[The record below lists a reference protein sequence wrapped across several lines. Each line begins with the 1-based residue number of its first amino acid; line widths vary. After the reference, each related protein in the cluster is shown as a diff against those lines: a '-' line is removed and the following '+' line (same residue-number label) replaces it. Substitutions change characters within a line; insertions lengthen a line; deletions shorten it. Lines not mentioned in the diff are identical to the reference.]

1 MLCRDIHSCLM
12 VFDIKVVEENIIHRA
27 KMEQNTTWM
36 CDDKSK
42 EPSYIHQQFKCSAI
56 RLSYQHV

>member
-1 MLCRDIHSCLM
+1 M